1 MRRIK
6 RRVPTMV
13 AMALNPTYEMTQLAA
28 LLRLRTGA
36 ATVEQLDVLID
47 CRNMLALGANKRDET
62 SVTMVADMAS
72 TAVREIRERY
82 ERTGA
87 ITATDDDLQTL
98 HAMIDVSQDF
108 WRRQGG
114 GTFTECHNELTD
126 WCNSPANTESSYEP

>member
-6 RRVPTMV
+6 RRVPTLV
-13 AMALNPTYEMTQLAA
+13 AMTLNPTYEMSQLAA

-47 CRNMLALGANKRDET
+47 CRNLLALGANKRNEP

-72 TAVREIRERY
+72 VTVREIRERY
-82 ERTGA
+82 ENTGA
-87 ITATDDDLQTL
+87 ITATEDDLQTL

-126 WCNSPANTESSYEP
+126 SCNKQGHDQEAIA